1 MLNINLML
9 PNNENVRK
17 YYMGKV
23 QVSGVHFRLQGIH
36 FTDLTN

>member
-23 QVSGVHFRLQGIH
+23 QVSGVISDCKASILLI
-36 FTDLTN
+36 